1 MLGFRQQMASVSV
14 LGNQFVEHIAVYPS
28 KADLLFG
35 TLNFLYPVTRNGR
48 IQHHHVVSFCLCLL
62 NVAVLRLC
70 IGGVKHYA
78 LALFVGLKR
87 ANFIEVLVNRRRRFI
102 HRAAEHVEL

>member
-14 LGNQFVEHIAVYPS
+14 LGNQLVEHVAVYSS

-35 TLNFLYPVTRNGR
+35 ALNFLYPVACNGR
-48 IQHHHVVSFCLCLL
+48 IQHHHVVALSLRLL
-62 NVAVLRLC
+62 NVAVLRLR

-78 LALFVGLKR
+78 LALFVGL
-87 ANFIEVLVNRRRRFI
+87 
-102 HRAAEHVEL
+102 